1 MNLDFASVWE
11 MIADII
17 PENDA
22 LISSN
27 EVISWKDYDLYSSKI
42 ATALSNAGLSAN
54 SKAGLYLN
62 NSNEYLI
69 GQNAIFKIGGVP
81 INVNYRYV
89 AEELIYLLDNSDSEA
104 VFYHAC
110 YSSRIKEISSSLPNI
125 KAWIEVADGTQSHF
139 PDALK
144 YEELLSDSKPMER
157 IYRDPNTIYMLY
169 TGGTTGMPKGVMYK
183 QGEFLVFLFRTLKA
197 MGYDVP
203 EDINNLEEQIHNFKK
218 DDSFIKSLV
227 GCPLMHGTG
236 MWLGAF
242 LPLLLGGTAITSK
255 NLGFDADQIWTQVED
270 TNTSNIVIVG
280 DAFAKP
286 MLDALERAEE
296 MGKPYDLS
304 SVKVIISSGVMWS
317 EEVKNGLLKHHDMQ
331 LMDTMGST
339 EGGMGSSVST
349 RDNPPKTAKF
359 SINPGVIII
368 ADDGEILEPG
378 SEKIGLIGT
387 SGLVPVGYYKDE
399 KKSAET
405 FKEVNGVRYSFPGDY
420 AKLEQDGTIT
430 LLGRGSN
437 CINSAGEKIY
447 PEEVEEAIKRNSEV
461 LDCLVVGVKDEKFGQ
476 RVVAVVS
483 LEENKQIN
491 EEDLV
496 KATREFIAGYN
507 LPIKVIF
514 TDEVQRAPN
523 GKANYKWAKNIAN
536 ENSN

>member
-11 MIADII
+11 MISDII

-22 LISSN
+22 LISGA
-27 EVISWKDYDLYSSKI
+27 EVISWKDYDFMSSKI
-42 ATALSNAGLSAN
+42 ATALTRAGLSAN

-110 YSSRIKEISSSLPNI
+110 YSSRIKEISRSLPNI
-125 KAWIEVADGTQSHF
+125 KAWIEVPDGTESNF
-139 PDALK
+139 TDALK
-144 YEELLSDSKPMER
+144 YEDLLEDCEPMQR
-157 IYRDPNTIYMLY
+157 IQRDPNTIYMLY

-218 DDSFIKSLV
+218 DNAFIKSLV

-255 NLGFDADQIWTQVED
+255 NLGFDADQLWTQVED
-270 TNTSNIVIVG
+270 TKTTNIVIVG

-286 MLDALERAEE
+286 MLDALERADEI
-296 MGKPYDLS
+296 GNPYDLS

-317 EEVKNGLLKHHDMQ
+317 EEVKNGLLKYHDMQ

-368 ADDGEILEPG
+368 ADDGEILKPG

-399 KKSAET
+399 KKSSET
-405 FKEVNGVRYSFPGDY
+405 FREVNGIRYSFPGDY
-420 AKLEQDGTIT
+420 AKLEEDGTIT

-461 LDCLVVGVKDEKFGQ
+461 FDCLVVGIDDKKFGQ
-476 RVVAVVS
+476 KVVAIVS
-483 LEENKQIN
+483 TEKEKNIAK
-491 EEDLV
+491 DALV
-496 KATREFIAGYN
+496 EATRQFIAGYK
-507 LPIKVIF
+507 LPKEVIF
-514 TDEVQRAPN
+514 VDEVQRAPN
-523 GKANYKWAKNIAN
+523 GKANYKWAKSVAV
-536 ENSN
+536 ENNN

>member
-11 MIADII
+11 MISDII

-22 LISSN
+22 LISGD
-27 EVISWKDYDLYSSKI
+27 EVISWKDYDLQSSKI
-42 ATALSNAGLSAN
+42 ATALINSGLSAN

-110 YSSRIKEISSSLPNI
+110 YSSRIKEIADSLPNI
-125 KAWIEVADGTQSHF
+125 IAWIEVADGTESHF
-139 PDALK
+139 DDAIK
-144 YEELLSDSKPMER
+144 YEELLETCEPMER
-157 IYRDPNTIYMLY
+157 IYRDPDTVYMLY

-218 DDSFIKSLV
+218 DSTFIKSLV

-242 LPLLLGGTAITSK
+242 LPLLLGGTSITSK
-255 NLGFDADQIWTQVED
+255 NLGFDADQLWTQVEN

-286 MLDALERAEE
+286 MVDALDRAEE
-296 MGKPYDLS
+296 LGKPYDLS

-359 SINPGVIII
+359 SLNPGVVVI

-378 SEKIGLIGT
+378 SKKVGLIGT

-405 FKEVNGVRYSFPGDY
+405 FKDINGVRYSFPGDY
-420 AKLEQDGTIT
+420 AKLEEDGTIT

-447 PEEVEEAIKRNSEV
+447 PEEVEEAIKRNTEV
-461 LDCLVVGVKDEKFGQ
+461 FDCLVVGVEDEKFGQ
-476 RVVAVVS
+476 KVVAVVS
-483 LEENKQIN
+483 IEKDKEIN
-491 EEDLV
+491 EADLV
-496 KATREFIAGYN
+496 ESTRQFIAGYK
-507 LPIKVIF
+507 LPKKVIF
-514 TDEVQRAPN
+514 VEEVQRAPN
-523 GKANYKWAKNIAN
+523 GKANYKWAKNVAV
-536 ENSN
+536 ESYK

>member
-11 MIADII
+11 MISDII

-22 LISSN
+22 LISGD
-27 EVISWKDYDLYSSKI
+27 EVVSWKYYDLKSSKI
-42 ATALSNAGLSAN
+42 ATALTNAGLSAN

-89 AEELIYLLDNSDSEA
+89 AEELIYLLNNSDSEA

-110 YSSRIKEISSSLPNI
+110 YSKRIKEIAEALPNI
-125 KAWIEVADGTQSHF
+125 KAWIEVADGTESHF
-139 PDALK
+139 DNAIK
-144 YEELLSDSKPMER
+144 YEDLLDTCDPMER
-157 IYRDPNTIYMLY
+157 IHRDPNTIYMLY

-203 EDINNLEEQIHNFKK
+203 EDINNLEEQIHNFKR
-218 DDSFIKSLV
+218 DNTFIKSLV

-255 NLGFDADQIWTQVED
+255 NLGFDADQLWTQVED
-270 TNTSNIVIVG
+270 TKTSNIVIVG

-286 MLDALERAEE
+286 MLDALDRASIE
-296 MGKPYDLS
+296 GKPYDLS

-339 EGGMGSSVST
+339 EGGMGSSIST

-359 SINPGVIII
+359 SLNPGVIVI

-378 SEKIGLIGT
+378 STKVGLIGT

-405 FKEVNGVRYSFPGDY
+405 FKEVNGIRYSFPGDY
-420 AKLEQDGTIT
+420 AKLEEDGTIT

-447 PEEVEEAIKRNSEV
+447 PEEVEEAIKRNQEV
-461 LDCLVVGVKDEKFGQ
+461 FDCLVVGIEDEKFGQ
-476 RVVAVVS
+476 KVVAVVS
-483 LEENKQIN
+483 IEKNN
-491 EEDLV
+491 EISEANLV
-496 KATREFIAGYN
+496 ESTREFIAGYK
-507 LPIKVIF
+507 LPKKVIF
-514 TDEVQRAPN
+514 VEKVQRAPN
-523 GKANYKWAKNIAN
+523 GKANYKWAKSVAL
-536 ENSN
+536 ENNN